1 MVNLIDGLA
10 GQNELVG
17 RSGADI
23 PTSMNFY
30 VNGSGAING
39 TVTMNGVGN
48 ATIYSA
54 GSPFNNGDA
63 IQQLTART
71 IISGGMWVSAS
82 GNLALAAAT
91 SVMQPI
97 GVAQATCQSGAVC
110 NVIVR
115 GIVPMIAE
123 GTIVFGNGCMPGA
136 GAGLNCVQP
145 FVAGSGAH
153 YAVLDAATSGT
164 STVVFVV
171 L

>member
-17 RSGADI
+17 RSGADV
-23 PTSMNFY
+23 PSSMNFY
-30 VNGSGAING
+30 INGSGAING
-39 TVTMNGVGN
+39 TVSMNGIGN
-48 ATIYSA
+48 STIYTG
-54 GSPFNNGDA
+54 GSPFNGGYVV
-63 IQQLTART
+63 QQLTART

-82 GNLALAAAT
+82 GGLALAAAT

-97 GVAQATCQSGAVC
+97 GVAQSTCQSGATC
-110 NVIVR
+110 NVIIR

-123 GTIVFGNGCMPGA
+123 GTIVFGNGAMPGA
-136 GAGLNCVQP
+136 GGGLNCVQP

-153 YAVLDAATSGT
+153 YAVLSDAASGT
-164 STVVFVV
+164 TTAVFVI